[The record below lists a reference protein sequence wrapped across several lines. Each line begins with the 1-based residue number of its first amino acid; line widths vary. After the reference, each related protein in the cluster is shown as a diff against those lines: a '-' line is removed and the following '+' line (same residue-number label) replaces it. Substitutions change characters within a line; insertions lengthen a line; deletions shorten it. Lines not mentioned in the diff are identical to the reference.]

1 MSKAGDV
8 FANPITGESGYIR
21 LGTQETNGELIVS
34 DLRVRLGGAVIGA
47 HIHPT
52 VDERFTVLNGK
63 IGYLLGEKRGV
74 LQPGES
80 IALPHGIPH
89 DWWNAGEQEARV
101 IVEMRPG
108 RRMEQLVTTLFS
120 LAREGKTNKQG
131 VPNPFQM
138 AIIAQEFAD
147 VVVFLKPPRW
157 IQKLLF
163 GMLAPV
169 GRLLGYKAIYPHHL
183 KFPVES
189 VEVEPLPEGVTI
201 PSV

>member
-1 MSKAGDV
+1 M
-8 FANPITGESGYIR
+8 
-21 LGTQETNGELIVS
+21 
-34 DLRVRLGGAVIGA
+34 
-47 HIHPT
+47 
-52 VDERFTVLNGK
+52 
-63 IGYLLGEKRGV
+63 
-74 LQPGES
+74 
-80 IALPHGIPH
+80 
-89 DWWNAGEQEARV
+89 

-147 VVVFLKPPRW
+147 VVVFLKPSRS

-183 KFPVES
+183 EFPVES

-201 PSV
+201 PSLWRDDQI